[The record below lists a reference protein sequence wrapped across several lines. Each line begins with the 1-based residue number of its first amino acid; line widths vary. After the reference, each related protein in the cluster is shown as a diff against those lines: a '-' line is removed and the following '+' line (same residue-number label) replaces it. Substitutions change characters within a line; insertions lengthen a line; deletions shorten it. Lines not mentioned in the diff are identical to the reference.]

1 MSHGDNEW
9 QLLDR
14 QDMTLVKERSS
25 TYLRAQVY
33 HFTLFSCCMKCDPS
47 CGISSFKHTD
57 NQAVVVHNHT
67 NQHLLLVLL
76 PTVGVSSSAKRHAVE
91 FAVGAGGVEVG
102 GKSERDVE
110 TVYVWLRYGE
120 EPTIQQVLPGAKEQR
135 LNLRKVGCV
144 ERLIICSTSF
154 ERQQPSST
162 QATSPSQV
170 GPGQMAPATTVS
182 SGEDEFRLVKFY
194 EERMVRGC
202 DGLAIHQCRLDVH
215 PMNSRSVRARGVN
228 LKHVVMV
235 LAGLSEG
242 SVEEKKNEGEMKD
255 ADETKKKSANWFK
268 PNFLR

>member
-25 TYLRAQVY
+25 TYFLRAQVY

-67 NQHLLLVLL
+67 NQYLLLVLL
-76 PTVGVSSSAKRHAVE
+76 PTVGVSSSARRHAVE

-194 EERMVRGC
+194 EERMLRGC
-202 DGLAIHQCRLDVH
+202 DGLAIHQARLDVH
-215 PMNSRSVRARGVN
+215 PMN
-228 LKHVVMV
+228 
-235 LAGLSEG
+235 
-242 SVEEKKNEGEMKD
+242 
-255 ADETKKKSANWFK
+255 
-268 PNFLR
+268 